1 MDTESLCELLFF
13 GGIDFTEEVWWVVL
27 GKDFGSS
34 AEFWCKL
41 FAVTA
46 PWSIKFNKEEF
57 VVLEF
62 LIEVLISE
70 YEDSFFL
77 LDFFTE
83 D

>member
-1 MDTESLCELLFF
+1 MIQNSVSIFANFISKLKAKRSVKNTPSWLTFEMIELNYLP
-13 GGIDFTEEVWWVVL
+13 
-27 GKDFGSS
+27 
-34 AEFWCKL
+34 
-41 FAVTA
+41 

>member
-1 MDTESLCELLFF
+1 
-13 GGIDFTEEVWWVVL
+13 
-27 GKDFGSS
+27 
-34 AEFWCKL
+34 
-41 FAVTA
+41 VTA